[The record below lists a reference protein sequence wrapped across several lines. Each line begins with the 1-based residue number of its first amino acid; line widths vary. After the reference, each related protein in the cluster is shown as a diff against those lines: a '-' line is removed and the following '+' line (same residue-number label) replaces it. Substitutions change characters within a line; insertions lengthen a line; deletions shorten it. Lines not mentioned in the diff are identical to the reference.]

1 MAPSPA
7 RGRPGRWSSGSS
19 VGFCAGAPPS
29 APAVTRGLTAPERI
43 VLIDDVVTKGATLLA
58 GASLVRDAFP
68 GVQVDC
74 FALVRTLGLQPEV
87 DQIVDPVV
95 GTITRNPWG
104 GADRRP

>member
-1 MAPSPA
+1 MSKQSQFVCHRIKQDGPEP
-7 RGRPGRWSSGSS
+7 GRPPHGR
-19 VGFCAGAPPS
+19 VI
-29 APAVTRGLTAPERI
+29 RGLTAPERI

-87 DQIVDPVV
+87 GQIVDPVV

-104 GADRRP
+104 GVDRRP